1 MTTVINT
8 PGGQSDD
15 SGLGFILGV
24 IVAIVLVAL
33 FFVYALPALRQ
44 KDQPTTNVITIPIPG
59 TGSTDNSGTGTE

>member
-1 MTTVINT
+1 MTTIINT

-24 IVAIVLVAL
+24 IVAILLIAV

-44 KDQPTTNVITIPIPG
+44 DDKPEATITIPLPG
-59 TGSTDNSGTGTE
+59 GDNNNDSGN